1 MKKHTRVRLW
11 QCGSWSSW
19 RILAAA
25 CLVASGLLLSLT
37 ALLAQDTSG
46 EEVVQL
52 TVADAIGPATSDF
65 IVRGIEDA
73 EESGAELVVLKL
85 DTPGGLDASMRDII
99 SKILNAE
106 VPVATWVAPDGARA
120 ASAGTYILLASPV
133 AAMAP
138 ATHLGAAT
146 PVPVGGSSPTA
157 PAPATEPEAD
167 PEAGTD
173 AAPADETATSEADAD
188 RADSPARPAD
198 ASSSKAINDA
208 VAYIRGLAERH
219 GRNADWA
226 ERAVREAVTL
236 TAPDALEQNVIDVIA
251 ENIDELLTAIDGR
264 EVKLHDRSVTL
275 ATDGLSVREI
285 EPDWR
290 TELLAIITNPT
301 LAYIL
306 LLVGVYGL
314 LLEGYNPGALV
325 PGVIGGIS
333 LLLALY
339 AFQILPVNYA
349 GLALMALG
357 LALIAVEL
365 FVPSFGILGVGGMV
379 AVVFGSV
386 ILFDDDVP
394 GYAINDGLI
403 AGLAVSGAVLFG
415 MIIWMI
421 QRAVQRPRMTGRAS
435 LIDHTA
441 EAISDFTDGRGRVHL
456 QGEDWFAR
464 STESVRRGQRVRIT
478 AMDDEG
484 FVLHVEPLDTNP
496 RPDSAPFDR
505 HPYLEACMNIDILS
519 FAGVLGFLL
528 ILLLANTI
536 KILREYE
543 RGVIFTLG
551 RFDKVKG
558 PGIILV
564 IPFIQQMVRVD
575 LRTSWS
581 WTCRPRT

>member
-1 MKKHTRVRLW
+1 MNRTTPETGHRTLRRLLS
-11 QCGSWSSW
+11 G
-19 RILAAA
+19 AA
-25 CLVASGLLLSLT
+25 LLLAGLVLSLN
-37 ALLAQDTSG
+37 ALLAQDPVG
-46 EEVVQL
+46 REVVQL
-52 TVADAIGPATSDF
+52 TVADAIGPATRDY
-65 IVRGIEDA
+65 IVRGIEEA
-73 EESGAELVVLKL
+73 EDTNAELVVLKL

-106 VPVATWVAPDGARA
+106 VPVATWIAPDGARA

-146 PVPVGGSSPTA
+146 PVPIGGAAPTA
-157 PAPATEPEAD
+157 PAPAAEPEAEPATD
-167 PEAGTD
+167 EPMSEDTAASGDEAAEAEPP
-173 AAPADETATSEADAD
+173 AA
-188 RADSPARPAD
+188 PAD

-236 TAPDALEQNVIDVIA
+236 TAPEALEQNVIDLIA
-251 ENIDELLTAIDGR
+251 ENIDDLLAAIDGR

-275 ATDGLSVREI
+275 ATEGLAVREI

-290 TELLAIITNPT
+290 TSLLAIITNPT

-325 PGVIGGIS
+325 PGIIGGIS

-357 LALIAVEL
+357 LALIAAEL
-365 FVPSFGILGVGGMV
+365 FVPSFGILGIGGLV

-386 ILFDDDVP
+386 ILFDEDVP
-394 GYAINDGLI
+394 GFAVNEGVI

-415 MIIWMI
+415 MIVWMI
-421 QRAVQRPRMTGRAS
+421 QRALQRPRMGGRAS

-441 EAISDFTDGRGRVHL
+441 EAIADFTDGRGRVHL
-456 QGEDWFAR
+456 QGEDWFAHA
-464 STESVRRGQRVRIT
+464 EADIRRGQRVRIT
-478 AMDDEG
+478 GIQDEG
-484 FVLHVEPLDTNP
+484 FVLDVVPLND
-496 RPDSAPFDR
+496 D
-505 HPYLEACMNIDILS
+505 
-519 FAGVLGFLL
+519 
-528 ILLLANTI
+528 
-536 KILREYE
+536 E
-543 RGVIFTLG
+543 R
-551 RFDKVKG
+551 
-558 PGIILV
+558 
-564 IPFIQQMVRVD
+564 
-575 LRTSWS
+575 
-581 WTCRPRT
+581 